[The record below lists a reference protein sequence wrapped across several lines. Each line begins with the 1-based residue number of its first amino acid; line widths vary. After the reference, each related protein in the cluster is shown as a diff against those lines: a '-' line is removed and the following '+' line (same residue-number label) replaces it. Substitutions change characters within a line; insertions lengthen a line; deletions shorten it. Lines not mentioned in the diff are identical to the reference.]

1 MSQEEK
7 NAATPASGAVAP
19 YTKADPSLA
28 PGTRHAGFTV
38 TDVLPLPELAG
49 TAYVMRH
56 DATGA
61 RAMWIAVDDNE
72 KSFSIAFKTPP
83 ANSTGV
89 FHILEHSVLCG
100 SNRFPVKEPFVNLLK
115 TSMQTFLNA
124 LTFPD
129 KTMYPV
135 ASTNAA
141 DLKNLVD
148 VYLDAVLHPAI
159 YRRPRIFEQEGW
171 HLELQDADGNAA
183 APTDPGAHL
192 AYNGVVFNE
201 MKGALSDPDEVLFE
215 AVNQSLFPDT
225 PYRFES
231 GGDPRHIPE
240 LSYEEFLDTHA
251 RHYNLA
257 NSYTI
262 LYGNLDIEDM
272 LAFVGSRFDAATDR
286 GAGAPNPLPLQ
297 APVRAPFRQV
307 TMATAPENAS
317 VGLAYVIGCAADR
330 ERVLATDVL
339 LDALAGSNEA
349 PLKRAV
355 LDADLGDDF
364 TATLVDG
371 ELQPQVLFQLK
382 GAKPGVARR
391 FRQLVEDTCARLAA
405 DGIDRTKLE
414 ASLAQGEF
422 NLREGDWGSY
432 ADGVALSMQAMSSW
446 LYDDARPVDYLRYED
461 EMAHMRAGLG
471 NGYFE
476 RLLRELV
483 CDSPHSCEVELVPAE
498 EGAGAAEKDELLAR
512 QRAMTPE
519 DLAAVAREVEAL
531 RREQEAPDS
540 PEALATLPRLTTADI
555 GPAPTDAPLQRMD
568 APLPCLYHDLPTHRI
583 DYAYLYFDLGAL
595 DFADLP
601 YVGVLTDLLGKLDT
615 ADHTASELD
624 TLIEANLGNL
634 DFFAE
639 TYGHDDDLAFA
650 DPKLVVAE
658 SALSENVAA
667 LATIAPEVWSR
678 TSFADAD
685 RMLAIL
691 TQRRILLAQHF
702 VNSGHSSAM
711 AQLTGLY
718 SKVSVATNA
727 MGGVEY
733 YLFLK
738 DLLAHWDERKADNV
752 HVSFTGP
759 REDCERFWKEA
770 GTLGLASAPDAAA
783 TRRLLIPEPRP
794 RNLFFSIPSNVC
806 FVAEGMA
813 PSALDRGTVGAWTV
827 ASRMLS
833 FDYLWNEVRVKG
845 GAYGAAVL
853 VVPRPG
859 SRRHAQA
866 LRGRGGLDGRLVR
879 HGGRARRLCRERRR
893 QPRRPREVPLDRPQA
908 GRRVL
913 LGQARHVARRGAR
926 PGACRHGGRRAR
938 ACAVHAPAC
947 GLAADHAVV
956 VFGPRQKAAESG
968 LDFEVVDLMDPQPA
982 DAADE
987 PGE

>member
-1 MSQEEK
+1 
-7 NAATPASGAVAP
+7 
-19 YTKADPSLA
+19 
-28 PGTRHAGFTV
+28 
-38 TDVLPLPELAG
+38 
-49 TAYVMRH
+49 
-56 DATGA
+56 
-61 RAMWIAVDDNE
+61 
-72 KSFSIAFKTPP
+72 
-83 ANSTGV
+83 
-89 FHILEHSVLCG
+89 
-100 SNRFPVKEPFVNLLK
+100 
-115 TSMQTFLNA
+115 
-124 LTFPD
+124 
-129 KTMYPV
+129 
-135 ASTNAA
+135 
-141 DLKNLVD
+141 
-148 VYLDAVLHPAI
+148 
-159 YRRPRIFEQEGW
+159 
-171 HLELQDADGNAA
+171 
-183 APTDPGAHL
+183 
-192 AYNGVVFNE
+192 
-201 MKGALSDPDEVLFE
+201 
-215 AVNQSLFPDT
+215 
-225 PYRFES
+225 
-231 GGDPRHIPE
+231 
-240 LSYEEFLDTHA
+240 
-251 RHYNLA
+251 
-257 NSYTI
+257 
-262 LYGNLDIEDM
+262 
-272 LAFVGSRFDAATDR
+272 
-286 GAGAPNPLPLQ
+286 
-297 APVRAPFRQV
+297 
-307 TMATAPENAS
+307 
-317 VGLAYVIGCAADR
+317 
-330 ERVLATDVL
+330 
-339 LDALAGSNEA
+339 
-349 PLKRAV
+349 
-355 LDADLGDDF
+355 
-364 TATLVDG
+364 
-371 ELQPQVLFQLK
+371 
-382 GAKPGVARR
+382 
-391 FRQLVEDTCARLAA
+391 
-405 DGIDRTKLE
+405 
-414 ASLAQGEF
+414 
-422 NLREGDWGSY
+422 
-432 ADGVALSMQAMSSW
+432 
-446 LYDDARPVDYLRYED
+446 
-461 EMAHMRAGLG
+461 
-471 NGYFE
+471 
-476 RLLRELV
+476 
-483 CDSPHSCEVELVPAE
+483 
-498 EGAGAAEKDELLAR
+498 
-512 QRAMTPE
+512 MTPE

-738 DLLAHWDERKADNV
+738 DLLAHWDERKAGLAARLERILRQVFRADNV

-759 REDCERFWKEA
+759 REDCERFWQVA
-770 GTLGLASAPDAAA
+770 GTLGLASAPDASAA
-783 TRRLLIPEPRP
+783 RRLLIPDPHP

-845 GAYGAAVL
+845 GAYGTGFRRTTTGLQQYWSFRDPGVAGTLRRYEGAADWMANWS
-853 VVPRPG
+853 G
-859 SRRHAQA
+859 TADE
-866 LRGRGGLDGRLVR
+866 LDGYVVSVVASHDAPAKSRSI
-879 HGGRARRLCRERRR
+879 ARRQDGEFFS
-893 QPRRPREVPLDRPQA
+893 
-908 GRRVL
+908 
-913 LGQARHVARRGAR
+913 AR
-926 PGACRHGGRRAR
+926 PATWRDEVRAQELAVTADDVR
-938 ACAVHAPAC
+938 ALAPSMRQ
-947 GLAADHAVV
+947 LAADHAVV
-956 VFGPRQKAAESG
+956 VFGPRQKAAEAG

-982 DAADE
+982 DVADAAPE